1 MCPTKNLIPARK
13 QRFNS
18 LDPLSSLGE
27 NGSVYQKGGVFWHG
41 THLVSL
47 GISEPTAVVSCAVAL
62 KSQADYD
69 KLCGVLFADVSVS
82 QFHEIFAAG
91 STNHDEMFLADAQG
105 RILAHTD
112 DAHLGE
118 TALPAVADGA
128 GVQPGLRLSA

>member
-1 MCPTKNLIPARK
+1 MDKRPNILWPV
-13 QRFNS
+13 S
-18 LDPLSSLGE
+18 
-27 NGSVYQKGGVFWHG
+27 Y
-41 THLVSL
+41 THL
-47 GISEPTAVVSCAVAL
+47 ISEPTAVVSCAVAL

-118 TALPAVADGA
+118 TALPDVYKRQAKRLPV
-128 GVQPGLRLSA
+128 PPRLR